1 MERASRVQGGVKG
14 AASRTV
20 EGTVEILAVGM
31 VTPVGASAVQTAAS
45 LRAGIGRLGESYV
58 SDRFGKPMVMGLVD
72 LEQLPPL
79 VEALEDREISL
90 RHERLA
96 RLGGVALRETLASAP
111 HDPLPLLLGV
121 AEPRAEARS
130 AIGEEMIEILATQTG
145 VRFDDECSR
154 VYPLG
159 RAAGLVALGEA
170 LDLLDRGR
178 AGAVLV
184 GAVDSYL
191 DMPLLEALDGEGRLR
206 TGEVSDGFVP
216 GEGAG
221 FLLLTRAIPDSAVGR
236 RYGSLPL
243 ARVAALGRAR
253 ESGHL
258 YGPEPHRGDGLAS
271 AFRAALG
278 APAAGPKD
286 PRPARVSSVYAG
298 LNGESYWGKEWAV
311 AQIRSADRLAEP
323 LRIAHPADAMGDAG
337 AALGTVMLGLAAL
350 DLARGRDTGPVLV
363 WAASDHGE
371 RAVALLTR

>member
-1 MERASRVQGGVKG
+1 MARVD
-14 AASRTV
+14 AADFVAETA
-20 EGTVEILAVGM
+20 VEILSVGM
-31 VTPVGASAVQTAAS
+31 VTPVGASAAQTAAS

-79 VEALEDREISL
+79 VEALEDREIPI

-111 HDPLPLLLGV
+111 HDPLPLLLGI
-121 AEPRAEARS
+121 AEPRAQARS
-130 AIGEEMIEILATQTG
+130 AIGEEMIEILATQSG
-145 VRFDDECSR
+145 LRFDEGCSR

-159 RAAGLVALGEA
+159 RAAGLVALGDG
-170 LDLLDRGR
+170 LDLLARGR

-216 GEGAG
+216 GEGAA
-221 FLLLTRAIPDSAVGR
+221 FLLLTRASPDVSLGR
-236 RYGSLPL
+236 RHGGLPL
-243 ARVAALGRAR
+243 ARVAGVGRAR
-253 ESGHL
+253 EAGHL
-258 YGPEPHRGDGLAS
+258 YATEPHRGDGLAA
-271 AFRAALG
+271 AFRAVLDAG
-278 APAAGPKD
+278 ARG
-286 PRPARVSSVYAG
+286 PARAAVTSIYAG

-311 AQIRSADRLAEP
+311 AQIRNADRLADP
-323 LRIAHPADAMGDAG
+323 VRIAHPADAMGDAG
-337 AALGTVMLGLAAL
+337 AALGPVMLGLAAL
-350 DLARGRDTGPVLV
+350 DLARGRDAGPVLV

-371 RAVALLTR
+371 RAAALLFR